1 MLGYIIASHQD
12 EPIWIYTTNKAPKHS
27 RHHMFK
33 KKKAD
38 NNRFVFQRR
47 GSGALQLAGHDKY
60 LHVGPKEG
68 QATATLLS
76 QTGCLCSDEASVLLI
91 CWQLAG
97 RKLSNG
103 GNERDRSWLKGDSCV
118 FVARFCSCR
127 FFILVF
133 ILRDDEVGG
142 RWTTV
147 RWC

>member
-1 MLGYIIASHQD
+1 MNPSGFTQPIKPRNTPVIICL
-12 EPIWIYTTNKAPKHS
+12 
-27 RHHMFK
+27 

-103 GNERDRSWLKGDSCV
+103 GNERDRSWLKGDSRV

-142 RWTTV
+142 RWATV